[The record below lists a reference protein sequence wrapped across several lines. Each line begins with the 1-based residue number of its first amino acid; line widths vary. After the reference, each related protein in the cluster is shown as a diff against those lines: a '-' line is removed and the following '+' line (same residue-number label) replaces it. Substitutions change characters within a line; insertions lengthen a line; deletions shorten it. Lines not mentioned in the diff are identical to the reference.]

1 MAKKKIAKVVKSEK
15 DSNSIKLSE
24 IQAFIS
30 NLIEDVISAVEDD
43 SEFDL
48 GGKEISALDALK
60 VLNYIEQ
67 NIEEILSDKS

>member
-30 NLIEDVISAVEDD
+30 NLIEDVNIAVEDD

-48 GGKEISALDALK
+48 GGKEISAPDALK